1 MIGTLLIMFRNTS
14 CIAQTRDTLYL
25 EESSFNEKVY
35 YSAEDSIFNDVPNKQ
50 IHLFGKA
57 RIKTADTDMKAGY
70 LLIDLNKQEVLAKY
84 SFDKDSNRIDLP
96 TFTDGSE
103 EIKAASIRYNFE
115 TKKGYIEELTLQPNE
130 AFLYMGVAKKQAN
143 DEIHFKMGRFTT
155 CNLPE
160 PHYHFQLSR
169 AVFIPEKRI
178 VTGPMNLWVQGV
190 PTPLG
195 LPYAVIPQ
203 QKDRTHGILFPEF
216 TPLSAYGF
224 GFQNLGY
231 YIPINDR
238 MQTVVYANLYSRGS
252 WGLRNVF
259 DYEKR
264 YGFSGTLDL
273 GFQQFRSG
281 FPDNLTNEKLS
292 LQWSHR
298 KEPKSNPFWNFSSS
312 VNFISDNQSKNNLD
326 PLNEQYFNNS
336 FNSDINM
343 TRFFPGKPINSGMK
357 VAVRQNSLTNN
368 VSLTAPIFN
377 FNVTRIFPFKRFV
390 KGTGGLAQLFSR
402 LGLTYNLEAQNRSN
416 FTDSLMATGDLRTIS
431 DQFMNGVFQN
441 MNIQTTTSFF
451 KNAIK
456 ITPNLLYTNKLNFQQ
471 ISKTFDPIQ
480 NTTFIDT
487 LKKSGMWHEMNI
499 GVQATTVLYSYYKFL
514 GKKKPLLRHLMTP
527 SIGYRY
533 VPQLNPLSTVTS
545 SSGPSDLTYSP
556 FERSVYSGSAIK
568 TASLITFG
576 INNTFELKRRSDK
589 DTVTGF
595 KKTRIVDMLSV
606 NGTYDLVKDSMKLS
620 DLSLNLRISPIPWL
634 NFVATSSFSPYT
646 WDQTTGKTL
655 SQYALS
661 STGKLGRF
669 LQTTLTGSATLTSK
683 ESRIKLTNTQMSI
696 SENWTSDYTYF
707 ALHPEYLLDFNIPW
721 KLTLSHVYGITANT
735 SKSVLNPND
744 FNQIQTVVLNGDLS
758 FTQRWKLAAN
768 INIDLET
775 EKISNARFTLS
786 RDMHCWALSFYWT
799 PIGGNKSFLLS
810 IRNTSSI
817 FQDAKIELRKP
828 PVFL

>member
-1 MIGTLLIMFRNTS
+1 MFRNTP
-14 CIAQTRDTLYL
+14 CIGQIRDTLYL
-25 EESSFNEKVY
+25 EESSFNEKVF
-35 YSAEDSIFNDVPNKQ
+35 YSAEDSIFNDVPNKT

-57 RIKTADTDMKAGY
+57 RVKTADTDMKAGY
-70 LLIDLNKQEVLAKY
+70 LMIDLNKQEVLAKY
-84 SFDKDSNRIDLP
+84 VFDKDSNRIDLP
-96 TFTDGSE
+96 TFTDGTE

-130 AFLYMGVAKKQAN
+130 AYLYMGVAKKQAN

-155 CNLPE
+155 CNLPD

-169 AVFIPEKRI
+169 AVFIPDKRI

-238 MQTVVYANLYSRGS
+238 MQTVMYANLYSRGS

-281 FPDNLTNEKLS
+281 FPDNFSTDKLS
-292 LQWSHR
+292 VQWSHR
-298 KEPKSNPFWNFSSS
+298 KEPKSSPYWNFSSN
-312 VNFISDNQSKNNLD
+312 VNFISDNQAKNNLD

-343 TRFFPGKPINSGMK
+343 TRLFPGKPVNAGMK
-357 VAVRQNSLTNN
+357 VSVRQNSLTNN
-368 VSLTAPIFN
+368 VSLTAPVFN
-377 FNVTRIFPFKRFV
+377 FNVTRIFPFKKLVRGSGGIAQFFSRM
-390 KGTGGLAQLFSR
+390 GLA
-402 LGLTYNLEAQNRSN
+402 YNLEAQNRSN
-416 FTDSLMATGDLRTIS
+416 FSDSLMAAGDLRAIS
-431 DQFMNGVFQN
+431 NEFMNGVFQN
-441 MNIQTTTSFF
+441 INIQTTTSFF

-456 ITPNLLYTNKLNFQQ
+456 LTPNLLYTNKLNFQQ
-471 ISKTFDPIQ
+471 INKTLDPSQ
-480 NTTFIDT
+480 NTTVIDT
-487 LKKSGMWHEMNI
+487 LKKSGLWHEMNVGI
-499 GVQATTVLYSYYKFL
+499 QATTVIYSYYKFV
-514 GKKKPLLRHLMTP
+514 GKKKPLLRHLLTP
-527 SIGYRY
+527 SVGYRY
-533 VPQLNPLSTVTS
+533 VPQLNVLSTIPSTS
-545 SSGPSDLTYSP
+545 GQGNLPYSP
-556 FERSVYSGSAIK
+556 FERSVYTGTASK

-576 INNTFELKRRSDK
+576 VNNTFELKRRSDK
-589 DTVTGF
+589 DTITGF

-620 DLSLNLRISPIPWL
+620 DISLNLRVSPIPWL
-634 NFVATSSFSPYT
+634 NFVATSTFSPYT
-646 WDQTTGKTL
+646 WDPATGKTL
-655 SQYALS
+655 SQYALTS
-661 STGKLGRF
+661 NGTPGRF

-683 ESRIKLTNTQMSI
+683 ESRMKLTNTQMSI
-696 SENWTSDYTYF
+696 SENWTADYTYF

-721 KLTLSHVYGITANT
+721 KLTLSHVFGVTANT
-735 SKSVLNPND
+735 NKTALNPDN
-744 FNQIQTVVLNGDLS
+744 FNQVQTVVLNGDLS

-768 INIDLET
+768 INVDLET